1 MGLPT
6 KNKFKIRGRI
16 SGTVYARAETL
27 RGAKVKRKKVA
38 RAQFID
44 ESNLEIVGELGE
56 VIWEKR
62 CS

>member
-27 RGAKVKRKKVA
+27 RGAKAKRRKVA
-38 RAQFID
+38 RTQFID
-44 ESNLEIVGELGE
+44 KSNLEIVGPMGV
-56 VIWEKR
+56 VIQR
-62 CS
+62 R